1 MRGFCKWDLC
11 GDVYHEDENKNYD
24 GIMVWF
30 YDRDGDIIC
39 GKRDID
45 VTGPDGKLLST
56 VPEMMDVCPKCFERF
71 CNFIKATRGES
82 KSNTNNNDFPMN
94 PPE

>member
-1 MRGFCKWDLC
+1 MIGFCKCDLC
-11 GDVYHEDENKNYD
+11 GNIYHKDDNKNYD

-30 YDRDGDIIC
+30 YDRDGDTIT

-45 VTGPDGKLLST
+45 LTGPDGKLLST
-56 VPEMMDVCPKCFERF
+56 VPEMMDICPDCFNRF
-71 CNFIKATRGES
+71 CDWIKVIRSES
-82 KSNTNNNDFPMN
+82 KIHTNNKDFPMN